1 LGHAT
6 EWGGKNQ
13 QDVLN
18 PFTRCYSRK
27 ELLHMFADYNGVS
40 LRKREFYIYLIPVIG
55 KYYRKFQRRRYG
67 AHPGGYLVYGEPWIR
82 ISKLEYFLGRLMG
95 WAWYIKATKF

>member
-1 LGHAT
+1 
-6 EWGGKNQ
+6 
-13 QDVLN
+13 
-18 PFTRCYSRK
+18 
-27 ELLHMFADYNGVS
+27 LLHMFADYNGVS
-40 LRKREFYIYLIPVIG
+40 LRKREFYFYLIPVIG

-95 WAWYIKATKF
+95 WAWYIKATKP